1 MAKRATVADVAK
13 AAGVS
18 VTTVDRALNGRMR
31 VREETLRKIA
41 EAAHRVGYHGR
52 GLIAHRLNGLL
63 PHVTLGVVLV
73 KGGQAF
79 YRNFAQELEQA
90 MTARP
95 DIRGAVRI
103 SYVASQSPDDFAA
116 AIQSL
121 GEEVDALAC
130 VAINHQKLTAA
141 VQDLKDRGVPVFALL
156 NDMAQGVRTAYLGL
170 NNMKVGRNAA
180 WMLTRVAAGPGKL
193 AVFVGGNR
201 WHGHDLREVGFRS
214 YVRGEAPQFSVLDT
228 LVNLETRKV
237 TYEATLELLRRHE
250 DLSGIYVAGGGME
263 GAIAALREMRP
274 PGKVSL
280 VVNELTPDSRA
291 ALADGYVQM
300 VISTPL
306 ADLSRA
312 LVGAVVDSFDG
323 GSGEGAGQL
332 FLEPRIILPEML

>member
-52 GLIAHRLNGLL
+52 GLISHRLNGSL

-90 MTARP
+90 MTVRP

-130 VAINHQKLTAA
+130 VTINHQKLTAA

-170 NNMKVGRNAA
+170 NNMK
-180 WMLTRVAAGPGKL
+180 KC
-193 AVFVGGNR
+193 
-201 WHGHDLREVGFRS
+201 
-214 YVRGEAPQFSVLDT
+214 
-228 LVNLETRKV
+228 
-237 TYEATLELLRRHE
+237 
-250 DLSGIYVAGGGME
+250 
-263 GAIAALREMRP
+263 
-274 PGKVSL
+274 
-280 VVNELTPDSRA
+280 
-291 ALADGYVQM
+291 
-300 VISTPL
+300 
-306 ADLSRA
+306 
-312 LVGAVVDSFDG
+312 
-323 GSGEGAGQL
+323 
-332 FLEPRIILPEML
+332 